1 MPIIMINFEL
11 FNEVFLYS
19 EIHRVKLW
27 TFVIRSLLMFSRS
40 FVRFG
45 MQRALHVVLV
55 FLYYS
60 LSKSQETG
68 IGKVGKKLFQVTP
81 QRYSKNS
88 SLFRMIFQSCISNK
102 VFPVRVASVTCYAYG
117 TLRVP

>member
-1 MPIIMINFEL
+1 MINFEL

-27 TFVIRSLLMFSRS
+27 SFVIRSLLMFSRS

-60 LSKSQETG
+60 LSKSQGTG
-68 IGKVGKKLFQVTP
+68 IGKVGKKLFQITP